1 MRNESGNYTCTLAHS
16 IGIVP
21 LTITRTGTVV
31 IRVQS
36 EFAGRLAACTCM
48 SSTLNRIM
56 VVTHITLILL
66 IFYILFI
73 ISFKTWMLTYVR
85 C

>member
-66 IFYILFI
+66 IFYII
-73 ISFKTWMLTYVR
+73 IIYN
-85 C
+85 

>member
-36 EFAGRLAACTCM
+36 EFAYGSHHIYICFCVQL
-48 SSTLNRIM
+48 TLNLN
-56 VVTHITLILL
+56 V
-66 IFYILFI
+66 
-73 ISFKTWMLTYVR
+73 
-85 C
+85 

>member
-1 MRNESGNYTCTLAHS
+1 MRNESGNYTCTLAHD

-56 VVTHITLILL
+56 VVTHITLI
-66 IFYILFI
+66 
-73 ISFKTWMLTYVR
+73 
-85 C
+85 

>member
-1 MRNESGNYTCTLAHS
+1 MVYVSYTGPPTLNPNGTVDILEGYYD

-56 VVTHITLILL
+56 VVTHITHI
-66 IFYILFI
+66 
-73 ISFKTWMLTYVR
+73 
-85 C
+85 